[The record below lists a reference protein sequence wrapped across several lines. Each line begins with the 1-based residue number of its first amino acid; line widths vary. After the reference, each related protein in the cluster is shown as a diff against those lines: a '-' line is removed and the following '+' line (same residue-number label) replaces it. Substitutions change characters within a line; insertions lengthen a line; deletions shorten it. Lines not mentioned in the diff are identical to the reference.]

1 MDYFLLKQDMRY
13 TDIPRLEPITQQI
26 PVWKLPQLQPDDIAQ
41 PLALY
46 IRSEEESEF
55 LDYME
60 EAVPL
65 LSERMMKLWAM
76 YDPAMVFRIVVL
88 MDRERRLQVPYYIPF
103 PVIADVLHPDSQWN
117 QDRRLLKHIILDA
130 AKLQQR
136 KIFRIAGSTRPEIVV
151 RLDTAES
158 MLRRDMT
165 GIRLE
170 RLPVGISTMTN

>member
-26 PVWKLPQLQPDDIAQ
+26 PVWKLPHLQPDDIRE
-41 PLALY
+41 PLGLY
-46 IRSEEESEF
+46 MRSGEDTEF

-76 YDPAMVFRIVVL
+76 YNPAMAFRITVL
-88 MDRERRLQVPYYIPF
+88 LDRERMLQLPYYIPF
-103 PVIADVLHPDSQWN
+103 PIVADVLHPDSEWN
-117 QDRRLLKHIILDA
+117 QDHSMLKQIVLDE

-136 KIFRIAGSTRPEIVV
+136 RIFRIAGSARPEIVV
-151 RLDTAES
+151 RLDMAES

-170 RLPVGISTMTN
+170 RLAVHAAPYR